1 MRHTADFTA
10 YTAYPN
16 MAFSSIV
23 DRIRRG
29 RTEQSVLI
37 QPACLKQALAELAE
51 VRKLLPNIADDI
63 IVSGVFRHNPDIF
76 QMVVSS
82 EDGSRL
88 GFLAFLP
95 LNDQGMDALLSGSLN
110 PSAPDLSLICRPR
123 ERPKAVYIWLI
134 FAPGQFVPVF
144 LALDRPFATLS
155 PDGCPLFFRPASGP
169 AALLFEKLGFNPAVQ
184 LHAAAPADLWML
196 GTTEEKGRGD
206 TPASDRDVI
215 NVRVARTFD
224 DVLKGFSVRAAT
236 YMSEQLCPFD
246 EEFDG
251 NDFCAAHFLGEING
265 EPAGCIRVRFFAD
278 FVKIERL
285 AVRQEFR
292 TSKLAFALVRAAL
305 NYSRRKG
312 YRRAYGHSRT
322 DLTRFWGL
330 FGFRAI
336 AGRPA
341 FVFSDVEYVEL
352 HAELSQAADVVEI
365 GSDPYVLIRPEGDW
379 DQPGPLDKSVARLAR
394 ERS

>member
-1 MRHTADFTA
+1 
-10 YTAYPN
+10 
-16 MAFSSIV
+16 
-23 DRIRRG
+23 
-29 RTEQSVLI
+29 
-37 QPACLKQALAELAE
+37 
-51 VRKLLPNIADDI
+51 
-63 IVSGVFRHNPDIF
+63 
-76 QMVVSS
+76 
-82 EDGSRL
+82 
-88 GFLAFLP
+88 
-95 LNDQGMDALLSGSLN
+95 
-110 PSAPDLSLICRPR
+110 
-123 ERPKAVYIWLI
+123 
-134 FAPGQFVPVF
+134 
-144 LALDRPFATLS
+144 
-155 PDGCPLFFRPASGP
+155 
-169 AALLFEKLGFNPAVQ
+169 
-184 LHAAAPADLWML
+184 ML